1 MNAYLKK
8 WWGWG
13 DPHKRFSL
21 ASRPSIFHF
30 LQTQFDIKDKRFSPP
45 HEKDIKLPES
55 QLFQNEIKNLQALVG
70 MENIFYD
77 HATRLSHCLGK
88 STPDLIHAR
97 YKKREEAPDAVLFP
111 KTESEV
117 LNILRFCGEQKIS
130 VVPFG
135 GGSSVLGGVSPSR
148 YTHHHAVITLNLQ
161 KMNRVLNVDSSSH
174 VACVQPGILGPQLE
188 EELNRHH
195 FTFGHFP
202 QSFEFSTLGGWIAT
216 RGSGQ
221 NSSYYGNISD
231 LVVSVKIA
239 TPQGII
245 QTRTTP
251 DSSTGPSLRQLF
263 IGSEGIFG
271 VIVEAVIKIRP
282 QTSSA
287 SYGTYLLPHFE
298 SGVTAIQKI
307 KEENFNPLI
316 VRLSDV
322 SETQISFKMGSTQGG
337 LKTILSYFVKLWM
350 KFKKIKK
357 EESCFLLV
365 GFTGS
370 KKDINHQK
378 KRIRKMMKGS
388 LSLGSKPGF
397 TWHKSRF
404 ELPYLRDE
412 LLDYGILV
420 DTFETATLWHNL
432 IPLYNKIQKEA
443 YRILSPKS
451 LLLCHISHTYD
462 TGASL
467 YFTFLTSFIENPL
480 TQWRDIKKAVTR
492 VILDNGG
499 TLSHHH
505 GIGKDHRDF
514 LVDEHGGEFLNILKN
529 IKQTLD
535 PSGIMNPRKLIQ

>member
-13 DPHKRFSL
+13 DPHKSFPL

-307 KEENFNPLI
+307 K
-316 VRLSDV
+316 
-322 SETQISFKMGSTQGG
+322 
-337 LKTILSYFVKLWM
+337 
-350 KFKKIKK
+350 K

-365 GFTGS
+365 GFSGS
-370 KKDINHQK
+370 KKEVSYQK

-467 YFTFLTSFIENPL
+467 YFTFLTPFKENPL

-535 PSGIMNPRKLIQ
+535 PSGIMNPGKLIQ